1 MTFASLDEYQTATT
15 HPLDARTETELNRT
29 VKHVKR
35 FFSIRVQMR
44 RNAFAREANEFDD
57 RKVSCRFFLVSLN
70 LTAAVAVGVHDVFR
84 Q

>member
-57 RKVSCRFFLVSLN
+57 RKVSCRFFLVSL
-70 LTAAVAVGVHDVFR
+70 T
-84 Q
+84 